1 MSTYEIN
8 FEDRATDAWL
18 GIVLID
24 RDDDI
29 DGDDAPDVIAELV
42 ANNLAPRN
50 EGRWTVNFRRLP
62 PEANIPNTIKNRLI
76 TDAAETAPFG
86 FAMQAKQGAN

>member
-1 MSTYEIN
+1 MTVWQIN

-18 GIVLID
+18 GIVLIN

-29 DGDDAPDVIAELV
+29 DADNAPDVIAELV
-42 ANNLAPRN
+42 ANKLAPRN
-50 EGRWTVNFRRLP
+50 EDQWWVHFRRLP
-62 PEANIPNTIKNRLI
+62 PEANIPDAIKNRLI

>member
-1 MSTYEIN
+1 MSAYEIN

-29 DGDDAPDVIAELV
+29 DEDDAPDVIAELV
-42 ANNLAPRN
+42 ANKLAPRN
-50 EGRWTVNFRRLP
+50 EDQWWVHFRRLP
-62 PEANIPNTIKNRLI
+62 PEVNIPDTIKNRLI
-76 TDAAETAPFG
+76 TNAAETAPFG
-86 FAMQAKQGAN
+86 FVMQAKQGAN

>member
-1 MSTYEIN
+1 MTVWQIN

-24 RDDDI
+24 RDDDV
-29 DGDDAPDVIAELV
+29 DEDDAPDVIAELV
-42 ANNLAPRN
+42 ANKLAPRN
-50 EGRWTVNFRRLP
+50 EGQWQVHFRRLP
-62 PEANIPNTIKNRLI
+62 PEANIPDTIKNRLI